1 MSAGERPSRRAG
13 QPPTIATSGGRA
25 FATHPAAV
33 VVAIVNAE
41 EELLLLES
49 PRRPGWWEPVN
60 GAVEAGETLL
70 EAALREVREE
80 AGADLQVRPLGV
92 VHASTFSYD
101 ALVTHV
107 ISVTFLTAY
116 KAGEVEPGDDMR
128 GSLVRWATIHEI
140 DSGQLRLVPPLDQP
154 WLRQRTIDLYRLW
167 QPATDVALQQPLSDT
182 GWNKHDDAR

>member
-1 MSAGERPSRRAG
+1 MAPE
-13 QPPTIATSGGRA
+13 PPTISTSGGRA

-33 VVAIVNAE
+33 VVAIVNDR

-80 AGADLQVRPLGV
+80 AGPGLRVRPLGV
-92 VHASTFSYD
+92 VHASTFAYD
-101 ALVTHV
+101 LLVTHM
-107 ISVTFLTAY
+107 ISATFLVAY
-116 KAGEVEPGDDMR
+116 KDGEVVPGDDMR
-128 GSLVRWATIHEI
+128 GSRVRWATVAEI
-140 DSGQLRLVPPLDQP
+140 DAEQLRLVPPLAEP

-167 QPATDVALQQPLSDT
+167 RPAPDVPLQKPISDT
-182 GWNKHDDAR
+182 GWNKHTDAG